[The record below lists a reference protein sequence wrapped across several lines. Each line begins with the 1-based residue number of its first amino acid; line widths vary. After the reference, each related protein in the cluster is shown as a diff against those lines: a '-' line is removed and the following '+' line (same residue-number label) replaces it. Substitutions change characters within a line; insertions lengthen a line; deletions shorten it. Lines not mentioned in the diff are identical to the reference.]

1 MLRKQRLALPA
12 ILLVFLGYGRVAE
25 NLGFAK
31 AFDKSA
37 NWIVQVPP
45 SHDHQEACR
54 VAKTSKEVVREPVP
68 NLVASCLVVRLE
80 SALDWIVYDAD
91 VQPLT
96 GDLAPDGRVAK

>member
-1 MLRKQRLALPA
+1 MLRKQRLALTS

-68 NLVASCLVVRLE
+68 NLVASRLVVRLD

-96 GDLAPDGRVAK
+96 VDLAPNSGVTK